1 MVGGRSLALRRSV
14 RESAAAAIGA
24 WENTNPLYVQTRS
37 REAGCLAREGPRY
50 RGRGEAA
57 GDCVVTAE
65 PCRTAAVD
73 RTVARALAA
82 SLNSIYCSRRGLRPR
97 PGPWELRQKKDGEH
111 GNSLK
116 ARSSDRLWV
125 RKPVELL

>member
-1 MVGGRSLALRRSV
+1 MGWRRHRVRCEGSV
-14 RESAAAAIGA
+14 REPAAADSGTTSPDG
-24 WENTNPLYVQTRS
+24 EQGG
-37 REAGCLAREGPRY
+37 GCLTRQGPRC
-50 RGRGEAA
+50 RSRGEAA
-57 GDCVVTAE
+57 GDCVFTAE

-73 RTVARALAA
+73 RTVAWALAA